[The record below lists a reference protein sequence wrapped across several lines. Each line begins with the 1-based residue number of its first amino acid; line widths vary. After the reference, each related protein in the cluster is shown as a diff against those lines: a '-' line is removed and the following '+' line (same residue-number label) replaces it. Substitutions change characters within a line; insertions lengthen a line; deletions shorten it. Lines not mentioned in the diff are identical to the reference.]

1 MSEPKIRPMAAA
13 DLEAVIAIAESLAT
27 APHWPR
33 SAYETAIDPAAVPP
47 RIALVAEVSGTVV
60 GFAIASLIPPQ
71 AELETIATHQPFQR
85 CGLGRALLSALI
97 RELESREVTEITLEV
112 RASNSAAQAFYR
124 AHSFLGSSRRR
135 GYYSETGEDAVVM
148 RALFPLPQK

>member
-13 DLEAVIAIAESLAT
+13 DAEAVIAIAESLAT

-33 SAYETAIDPAAVPP
+33 SAYEAALDPDAIPQ
-47 RIALVAEVSGTVV
+47 RIALVAEVSGAVE

-71 AELETIATHQPFQR
+71 AELETIAVSRPFQR
-85 CGLGRALLSALI
+85 RRAGSALLSVLLH
-97 RELESREVTEITLEV
+97 ELESCGIKEITLEV
-112 RASNSAAQAFYR
+112 RASNFAAQAFYG
-124 AHSFLGSSRRR
+124 AHSFLGSSRRK

-148 RALFPLPQK
+148 RAILPLPQK